1 MSYSKSRLVAAVSS
15 FAIAATMIGS
25 TPSWAEPTVPSAS
38 EVASDVPTSVP
49 TAAPTDIPTAA
60 PTAVPTA
67 APTAVPTA
75 APSSVPSAV
84 PSPNSL
90 VSNTS
95 GAWVGPWATTPVPAQ
110 KVPTTI
116 IAASALN
123 STVPPTAPSDVA
135 MVAKSQIALSPT
147 EPKQVSVKSLA
158 TAGGLVQ
165 SKITTVPDENE
176 VKAGITKAGTK
187 MVISSDA
194 SKLSASD
201 YQVMA
206 KKAPNLAKALLPIPM
221 VGPGGERTKASM
233 FRATFQA
240 GEKIAI
246 QGTVAGK
253 ALKKGAS
260 LVIEKAPVSPDGT
273 IGRYIRTHTIKP
285 DKFGKYAQNIPVR
298 QGLEML
304 RHRLLVK
311 KTTVKKT
318 INWAALEA
326 RAEAILEA
334 DELRALEAL
343 KVKLVAAAKKDIDKE
358 LTKAEAALLKKLKI
372 ALKEEIRSYALGHVA
387 LTGTLM
393 MTVNFNSMKGSRDIT
408 LDLVNWPMNGCDP
421 STTDECQVSSI
432 SVPFPEG
439 ANKTAT
445 FIAPTSLNG
454 IGFSANG
461 QHGEKYT
468 VNWSLDPNH
477 TTTCAKISPNP
488 SDIAKA
494 GTSWNFDLNTN
505 VQMLGYLTGSPAN
518 DLWSSQW
525 SKDQNKG
532 KTPLGCGFKATQSFG
547 TWWTGL
553 DGWVKDIIYVTGFIA
568 VSIATAGIVDAVG
581 GIAVGSEVA
590 VDALET
596 LNTAIQ
602 FSIDAGEDTFTE
614 ADLYTEEGGDVVI
627 KEAEDG
633 TMKARKTLRRYLKDR
648 IFGLGR
654 KVHDAYY
661 AYLDA
666 LEADSTITDSIV
678 DEYSYMADFDA
689 DIDEFAIGDL
699 DDITN
704 SALSEAENIAEG
716 AEWEA
721 FSDFT
726 EAAEVDA
733 NVAEGALEDSISEI
747 GGQVLYDA
755 ESELSMLM
763 ELGFDD
769 AENFASNKIGTIV
782 VN

>member
-1 MSYSKSRLVAAVSS
+1 MSHSKIRFVAAVSS

-25 TPSWAEPTVPSAS
+25 APSLAETVPDVPVSVPTDAPTAVPSA
-38 EVASDVPTSVP
+38 VPS
-49 TAAPTDIPTAA
+49 AIPTAA
-60 PTAVPTA
+60 PTAI
-67 APTAVPTA
+67 PTAVPTDVPTA
-75 APSSVPSAV
+75 TPTTVPTASPSSAPSTVPA
-84 PSPNSL
+84 PNSL
-90 VSNTS
+90 ASNTS
-95 GAWVGPWATTPVPAQ
+95 GAWVGPWATTAVPTQ

-116 IAASALN
+116 IAASAMN
-123 STVPPTAPSDVA
+123 SSVPPTTPSDVA

-187 MVISSDA
+187 IVISSDS

-206 KKAPNLAKALLPIPM
+206 KKAPNLTKALFPIPM
-221 VGPGGERTKASM
+221 VGPNGERTKASM

-260 LVIEKAPVSPDGT
+260 IVIEKAPVTPDGT

-311 KTTVKKT
+311 KTTVKKS
-318 INWAALEA
+318 INWKALEA
-326 RAEAILEA
+326 RAEAILTA
-334 DELRALEAL
+334 DEQKALDAL
-343 KVKLVAAAKKDIDKE
+343 KAKLLANAKAE
-358 LTKAEAALLKKLKI
+358 LTKAEAKLLTKLKI
-372 ALKEEIRSYALGHVA
+372 ALKKELRSYALGHVA

-439 ANKTAT
+439 ATKTAT

-468 VNWSLDPNH
+468 VNWSLDPNG

-505 VQMLGYLTGSPAN
+505 VQMLGYLTGTPAN
-518 DLWSSQW
+518 DMWSSQW
-525 SKDQNKG
+525 TKSQNKG

-553 DGWVKDIIYVTGFIA
+553 DGWVKDIIYITGLVA
-568 VSIATAGIVDAVG
+568 VSIATAGIADAVG

-590 VDALET
+590 ADSLET
-596 LNTAIQ
+596 MNAAIQ

-614 ADLYTEEGGDVVI
+614 ADLYTEEGGDVVF

-648 IFGLGR
+648 ILGTGR
-654 KVHDAYY
+654 KVYDAYY

-666 LEADSTITDSIV
+666 LESDSTITDSIV
-678 DEYSYMADFDA
+678 DEYSDMGQFDADFDSFMM
-689 DIDEFAIGDL
+689 DDL
-699 DDITN
+699 DDVTN
-704 SALSEAENIAEG
+704 EAISEAGNIAEG
-716 AEWEA
+716 E
-721 FSDFT
+721 
-726 EAAEVDA
+726 
-733 NVAEGALEDSISEI
+733 LEETISEI
-747 GGQVLYDA
+747 SGDILYDA

-763 ELGFDD
+763 ELGFSD
-769 AENFASNKIGTIV
+769 AEDFASNKIGTIV